1 MSQLTWPENKWL
13 RLRAR
18 GQPNLRGILFAEP
31 GHFHSPLL
39 DVEATSSTGVP
50 DDDAAMWESVDLR
63 LDEQRVFYPQMQAV
77 DFPAQPSFAARYYH
91 DNGWFPLLDARM
103 LASIISREKPARY
116 LEVGSGFS
124 TAVVLDTLDR
134 TKGHTRINI
143 IEPDLTRLRALLRA
157 GDEARLNVHSCLVQE
172 MSLEIFETLE
182 AGDVLFIDSSHVAK
196 AGSDVSFLFLRVL
209 PRLKSGVWVHVHDI
223 FYPESYP
230 LEWVREGRAWNESLF
245 LRAFLTGNDSFEVRA
260 FNAMALRVFP
270 NLLTGPFPGGGCSF
284 WMQHR

>member
-1 MSQLTWPENKWL
+1 MSLLTRPENKWL
-13 RLRAR
+13 RWRAR
-18 GQPNLRGILFAEP
+18 AQPSLRGVLFSEP
-31 GHFHSPLL
+31 GHPYSPLL
-39 DVEATSSTGVP
+39 NIESASDKGLP
-50 DDDAAMWESVDLR
+50 NDDAAMWESVDLR
-63 LDEQRVFYPQMQAV
+63 VDEQRVLYQQLQAV
-77 DFPAQPSFAARYYH
+77 NFPALPSPPTRYFH

-103 LASIISREKPARY
+103 LSSIISRENPARY

-134 TKGHTRINI
+134 TQRQTQITV
-143 IEPDLTRLRALLRA
+143 IEPDLVRLRALLRG

-172 MSLEIFETLE
+172 VPLEIFETLE

-245 LRAFLTGNDSFEVRA
+245 LRAFLTGNGSYEVRA
-260 FNAMALRVFP
+260 FNAMALRLFP
-270 NLLTGPFPGGGCSF
+270 DLLAGPFPGGGCSF
-284 WMQHR
+284 WMQRR